1 MRENPKTSLKL
12 RYKKVLELGLIVSLI
27 LHIFLMQGFKKLERK
42 TAQRSVSLEALQ
54 VEEIP
59 QTQQEKSA
67 PAPTRPSVPI
77 ASEDEDLPEDE
88 TIEETFFDE
97 FAEAPPPPAPPVDDS
112 SPVFVP
118 HDEEPHPIGGMGAI
132 QSNLVYP
139 EIALRAGVEGTVLVY
154 AQVDVDGF
162 VKGTRIVKDIGK
174 NGTSEAAVKAIKSVK
189 WIPAKQRDKPVRVWV
204 VVPVIFK
211 LK

>member
-12 RYKKVLELGLIVSLI
+12 QYKKVLELGLIVSLV
-27 LHIFLMQGFKKLERK
+27 LHIFLMQGIKRLERK
-42 TAQRSVSLEALQ
+42 SVQRTVSLEALQ

-59 QTQQEKSA
+59 QTEQEKSA
-67 PAPTRPSVPI
+67 PAPARPSVPI
-77 ASEDEDLPEDE
+77 ASEDEDLPDDE

-97 FAEAPPPPAPPVDDS
+97 FADAPPPPEPPVDDAA
-112 SPVFVP
+112 PVFVP
-118 HDEEPHPIGGMGAI
+118 HDEPPTPVGGMAAI
-132 QSNLVYP
+132 QSILEYP
-139 EIALRAGVEGTVLVY
+139 EIALRAGVEGTVLIY
-154 AQVDVDGF
+154 AQVDVDGT
-162 VKGTRIVKDIGK
+162 VKATRIVKSLGN
-174 NGTSEAAVKAIKSVK
+174 NGTSEAAVKAIRAVK